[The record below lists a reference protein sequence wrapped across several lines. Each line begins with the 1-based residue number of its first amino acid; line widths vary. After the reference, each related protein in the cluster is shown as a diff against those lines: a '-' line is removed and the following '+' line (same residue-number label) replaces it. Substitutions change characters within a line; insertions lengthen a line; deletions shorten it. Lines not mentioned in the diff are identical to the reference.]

1 MLQPFQT
8 IDAQITNMDTNL
20 RQDIRDMAREAQIQ
34 TELLI
39 QQGNLYNYIMCIKFT
54 FDRTWGMSNV
64 IL

>member
-8 IDAQITNMDTNL
+8 IDAQITNMDTNM

-39 QQGNLYNYIMCIKFT
+39 QQGKFLFIGIHSLDIHFNRTDCYIHI
-54 FDRTWGMSNV
+54 
-64 IL
+64 